1 MPKTNVV
8 ELEKKYLLQ
17 TYGRYPLVLVR
28 GKGMWVWDDAGRRY
42 LDLIAGIGVN
52 MLGHNHPRI
61 TKVMTQ
67 ECHKGIHF
75 SNLYY
80 HLYQGRL
87 AERLTKL
94 AGMDRAFICNSGTE
108 AWEGALKLARAY
120 TRKISTEK
128 YRFVSLDNS
137 FHGRTMGAVAVTGQ
151 IKYRKPFEPLVP
163 GVEFVPFNDVAALRA
178 RVNANTCAVMVEV
191 IQGEGGISEI
201 KHNFLETARMLC
213 DQYNAVLICDEIQCG
228 LGRTGRW
235 FAYQYHDIKPDIV
248 TVSKPLAAGFP
259 LGAFMA
265 VEKVAAAFTPGM
277 HGSTFGGG
285 PLGCRLALEFLDVV
299 EKQRMLP
306 HIIRMGA
313 YFHKK
318 LEGLQA
324 KYPVIKEVR
333 GKGLMLALDL
343 TVPGRP
349 YVDRAMANGLLINST
364 HDTVLRFLPP
374 YIITKKEIDLAVKLL
389 EKTFAALDTT
399 EM

>member
-1 MPKTNVV
+1 MSKTNVM
-8 ELEKKYLLQ
+8 ELEKQYLLQ
-17 TYGRYPLVLVR
+17 TYGRYPLVLVK
-28 GKGMWVWDDAGRRY
+28 GKGVWLWDDHGRRY

-61 TKVMTQ
+61 TRVITQ
-67 ECHKGIHF
+67 ECRKGIHF

-80 HLYQGRL
+80 HLYQGKL

-120 TRKISTEK
+120 TRKISPDK
-128 YRFVSLDNS
+128 YRLVSLDNS
-137 FHGRTMGAVAVTGQ
+137 FHGRTMGAVATTGQ
-151 IKYRKPFEPLVP
+151 AKYRKPFEPLVP
-163 GVEFVPFNDVAALRA
+163 GVEFVPFNDVSALRA
-178 RVNANTCAVMVEV
+178 KVNANTCAVMVEV

-228 LGRTGRW
+228 LGRTGQW
-235 FAYQYHDIKPDIV
+235 FAYQSHNIRPDIV
-248 TVSKPLAAGFP
+248 TVSKPLAGGFP

-265 VEKVAAAFTPGM
+265 VEKVAGAFTPGM
-277 HGSTFGGG
+277 HGTTFGGG
-285 PLGCRLALEFLDVV
+285 PLGCRVALEFLDVV
-299 EKQRMLP
+299 EKTRMLA
-306 HIIRMGA
+306 HITKMGA

-324 KYPVIKEVR
+324 RYPVIKEIR

-343 TVPGRP
+343 SVPGRP
-349 YVDRAMANGLLINST
+349 YVDQAMANGLLINST

-374 YIITKKEIDLAVKLL
+374 YIIQKKEIDLAVKLL
-389 EKTFAALDTT
+389 EKTFAALDTRP
-399 EM
+399 E